1 MALTKANNRMID
13 GAIVNVDDFF
23 SVGDADHTQAF
34 IRAATHLLS
43 GTNPGGIIEV
53 SGQVSIAAGQINFW
67 NILVNAQGLTPPYT
81 YLPNGELV
89 RGTQLGIRGQGV
101 DRSTITITGAGSGF
115 TWGYFIDIANQ
126 RGMVGVVEDIFFKG
140 TGSVSHTAQTIS
152 NGTASFTTT
161 TSALAGTTNTT
172 TTALDFQ
179 TVTPLCVV
187 RNCRFRYLQ
196 RAVFNRYGFGL
207 VLDGNQIQYCNIGVH
222 IGIDC
227 TTWEIRDG
235 NEIETCAVG
244 VFSEFTQS
252 GTIGHCVIEANLAG
266 CDVLSFGSRFLR
278 IDGTWFE
285 GSPQNVVLCGDSLT
299 PSLPNAEHIYRDAI
313 GLNIDNNGGA
323 RNIIVERCAM
333 NLLGETWDASSG
345 EKFENIVYD
354 NCTLSAGPFDTSSIS
369 VGGIASINQI
379 KIYGP
384 TTDGDIQTYA
394 MREPIRARGC
404 TSVASNTAQTC
415 FGLIVPNIKTTTR
428 VVITATKTPV
438 TYGTYGTYLMRY
450 VGYLV
455 RTVGG
460 ATVYHA
466 SATDTFTE
474 VIASTG
480 SVDPVLV
487 AAPTVT
493 ISGAV
498 TGNQVANF
506 AFATGTPVSDT
517 SDTVWDLEFF
527 PDADGVLLNV

>member
-23 SVGDADHTQAF
+23 LVGDVDHTQAF

-67 NILVNAQGLTPPYT
+67 NILVSSQGLTPPYN

-115 TWGYFIDIANQ
+115 TWGYFTDIANQ
-126 RGMVGVVEDIFFKG
+126 RGMTGVVEDIFFKG
-140 TGSVSHTAQTIS
+140 TGSVGHTSQTIS
-152 NGTASFTTT
+152 NGSASFTTT
-161 TSALAGTTNTT
+161 TSPLAGTTNTT

-179 TVTPLCVV
+179 TVTPLSVV

-196 RAVFNRYGFGL
+196 RSVFNQYGFGL

-222 IGIDC
+222 IGYGA
-227 TTWEIRDG
+227 TTWHIRDG
-235 NEIETCAVG
+235 NEIEVCAVG

-252 GTIGHCVIEANLAG
+252 GTIGHCVIEANVAG
-266 CDVLSFGSRFLR
+266 CDILSFGSRFLR
-278 IDGTWFE
+278 IEGTWFE
-285 GSPQNVVLCGDSLT
+285 GSLQNVVLRSDIFAPL
-299 PSLPNAEHIYRDAI
+299 LPNSEHVYKDVI
-313 GLNIDNNGGA
+313 GLNVDNLGGV
-323 RNIIVERCAM
+323 RNFTADRCHM
-333 NLLGETWDASSG
+333 NILGENWAVSTG
-345 EKFENIVYD
+345 EPFENILYD
-354 NCTLSAGPFDTSSIS
+354 NCTLNGSSFDVSSIS
-369 VGGIASINQI
+369 LDGPSIDQI

-384 TTDGDIQTYA
+384 TSNGNIQSYGS
-394 MREPIRARGC
+394 REPIRVRGC
-404 TSVASNTAQTC
+404 TSVAFNTVQTC
-415 FGLIVPNIKTTTR
+415 FSLTIPNIQTTTR

-438 TYGTYGTYLMRY
+438 VYGTYRTYLMRY

-460 ATVYHA
+460 ATVWYS

-474 VIASTG
+474 VIAGTG
-480 SVDPVLV
+480 STDPVLV

-493 ISGAV
+493 IAGAV
-498 TGNQVANF
+498 TASQSATF
-506 AFATGTPVSDT
+506 AFATGTPVSNT

-527 PDADGVLLNV
+527 PDADGVVFNI